1 MKEEKNVITEE
12 KNYLFGKK
20 MNYLL
25 NQLEK
30 HTEES
35 ERKLIRAMD
44 CHDGQKMDEWV
55 YNLDRV
61 ISERA
66 KEAIREEITRL
77 IKKHNN

>member
-44 CHDGQKMDEWV
+44 CQDGQKMDEWA